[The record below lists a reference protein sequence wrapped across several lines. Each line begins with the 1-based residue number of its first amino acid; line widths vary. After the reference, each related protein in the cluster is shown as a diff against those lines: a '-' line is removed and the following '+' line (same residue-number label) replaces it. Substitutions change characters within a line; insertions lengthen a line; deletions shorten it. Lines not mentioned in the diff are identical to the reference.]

1 MYNIRKNQSRENLV
15 TDGGTNGQMDRGTDR
30 QADKSDFIGCC
41 STKIDPTNK
50 DKKEKHDVLKKGLTI
65 PI

>member
-1 MYNIRKNQSRENLV
+1 M

-30 QADKSDFIGCC
+30 RADKSDFIGCC